1 MNRDYIDL
9 QDFTGEEL
17 VALVELTGV
26 MKQAYK
32 ARELPDLLHKRTLT
46 MMFLESSLRT
56 RMSFEVAMTS
66 LGGHGLYIRPG
77 DIHLGKREDLK
88 DTATVMARLCDGIV
102 IRSAQYADI
111 EEVAKYSSVPVING
125 MADDRNHPTQVLCDV
140 FTMYEVSG
148 KLKGLNLAFVGDTSD
163 GFGVIGRDL
172 MLISSKLGINF
183 YCASPK
189 EYMVDGPY
197 LEMIEKNA
205 ELSGAAVIVKE
216 EPQEVIAIADFL
228 TCDAMTWYGFEEE
241 TEKRLSVFLPKYQI
255 TEELLDLAP
264 DHCRFL
270 HCLPAKRGEEVTAG
284 VIDGEQSIVYD
295 QAENRLYAELALCAA
310 FLADE
315 RDIDTIKRKTDKG
328 CYDDR
333 IVWLLEQLKEMV

>member
-1 MNRDYIDL
+1 MKRDYIDL
-9 QDFTGEEL
+9 QDFSGKEL
-17 VALVELTGV
+17 ADLVELTGV

-46 MMFLESSLRT
+46 MIFLEASLRT

-102 IRSAQYADI
+102 IRSAHYTDI
-111 EEVAKYSSVPVING
+111 QEVAKYSSVPVING
-125 MADDRNHPTQVLCDV
+125 MADDRNHPTQALCDV
-140 FTMYEVSG
+140 FTMYEKSG
-148 KLKGLNLAFVGDTSD
+148 KLEGLNLAFVGDTSE

-189 EYMVDGPY
+189 EYMVDKPY
-197 LEMIEKNA
+197 LEMIQKNA
-205 ELSGAAVIVKE
+205 TESGAAVLVKE
-216 EPQEVIAIADFL
+216 EPQEVVAIADFL

-241 TEKRLSVFLPKYQI
+241 AEKRLSVFLPKYQI
-255 TEELLDLAP
+255 TEELLYLAP
-264 DHCRFL
+264 NHCKFL
-270 HCLPAKRGEEVTAG
+270 HCLPAKRGEEVTAE

-310 FLADE
+310 FLARDD
-315 RDIDTIKRKTDKG
+315 DIDRLRKKPDKG
-328 CYDDR
+328 SYDDR
-333 IVWLLEQLKEMV
+333 IVELLEQLKE